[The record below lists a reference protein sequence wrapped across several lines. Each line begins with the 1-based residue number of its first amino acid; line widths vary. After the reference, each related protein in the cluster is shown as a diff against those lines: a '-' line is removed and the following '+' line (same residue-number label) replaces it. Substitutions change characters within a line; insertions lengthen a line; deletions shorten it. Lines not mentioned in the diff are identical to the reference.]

1 MSQLISDPRWW
12 TTLAETPLLLLLAWM
27 VYLIRRERRGV
38 VIERAEPVERP
49 RHDDALARTRE
60 ELSGFKLEVAR
71 TYVPLSLIRDVDQ
84 RLTQQ
89 LMRIEQKLDE
99 VQRAA
104 TVAHTVAQA
113 PLRERLRGAEERL

>member
-12 TTLAETPLLLLLAWM
+12 ATLAETPLLLLLAWM
-27 VYLIRRERRGV
+27 VFLMRRDQRVPAIHNPEPP
-38 VIERAEPVERP
+38 ERAREPDGLV
-49 RHDDALARTRE
+49 RTRE
-60 ELSGFKLEVAR
+60 ELASFKLEVAR

-99 VQRAA
+99 AQRSA
-104 TVAHTVAQA
+104 TIAHAVAQA
-113 PLRERLRGAEERL
+113 PLRGLRGEERRP

>member
-12 TTLAETPLLLLLAWM
+12 ATLAETPLLLLLAWM
-27 VYLIRRERRGV
+27 VYLMRREQRGPSLP
-38 VIERAEPVERP
+38 ERAAPTERD
-49 RHDDALARTRE
+49 REETGLARTRDD
-60 ELSGFKLEVAR
+60 LASFKLEVAR

-99 VQRAA
+99 AHRAA
-104 TVAHTVAQA
+104 TVAHTVAHG
-113 PLRERLRGAEERL
+113 PLRGLRIEEGRL

>member
-12 TTLAETPLLLLLAWM
+12 ASLAETPLLLLLAWM
-27 VYLIRRERRGV
+27 VYLMRREQRSV
-38 VIERAEPVERP
+38 VIERPEPAERP
-49 RHDDALARTRE
+49 REPDALTRTRE
-60 ELSGFKLEVAR
+60 DLAGFKLEVAR

-99 VQRAA
+99 AHRSA
-104 TVAHTVAQA
+104 TIAHTVAQA
-113 PLRERLRGAEERL
+113 PLRSLLGEERRL

>member
-12 TTLAETPLLLLLAWM
+12 ATLAETPMLLLLAWM
-27 VYLIRRERRGV
+27 VYLIRRDRRGV
-38 VIERAEPVERP
+38 MLERAEPPERA
-49 RHDDALARTRE
+49 REEDGLSRTRD
-60 ELSGFKLEVAR
+60 ELASFKLEVAR

-104 TVAHTVAQA
+104 TVAHTVAQG
-113 PLRERLRGAEERL
+113 PLRERLRGVEDRL

>member
-12 TTLAETPLLLLLAWM
+12 ATLAETPLLLLLAWM
-27 VYLIRRERRGV
+27 VYLMRRDQRGV
-38 VIERAEPVERP
+38 VIPNPEPVERLREP
-49 RHDDALARTRE
+49 DALTRTRE
-60 ELSGFKLEVAR
+60 ELAGFKLEVAR

-99 VQRAA
+99 AQRSA
-104 TVAHTVAQA
+104 TIAHTVAQA
-113 PLRERLRGAEERL
+113 PLRGLLGEERRL

>member
-12 TTLAETPLLLLLAWM
+12 ATLAETPVLLLLAWM
-27 VYLIRRERRGV
+27 VYLIHRERRG
-38 VIERAEPVERP
+38 ASVERP
-49 RHDDALARTRE
+49 EMPARAREVDGLSRTRD
-60 ELSGFKLEVAR
+60 ELASFKLEVAR

-113 PLRERLRGAEERL
+113 PLRERLRAEDRL